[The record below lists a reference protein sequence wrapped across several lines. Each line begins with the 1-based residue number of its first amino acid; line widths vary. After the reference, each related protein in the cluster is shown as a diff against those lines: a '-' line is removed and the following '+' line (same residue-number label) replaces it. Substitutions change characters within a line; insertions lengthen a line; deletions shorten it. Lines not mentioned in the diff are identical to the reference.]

1 MFETALRADA
11 RRRIRQ
17 IGRADVV
24 VGIPAYRNA
33 KTIAALVQQAAMG
46 LAAHYPDLRAVLVV
60 ADGGSTD
67 NTVEAASAP
76 PMPDSVKRI
85 VTGYHGVTGRGS
97 AVRAIFQIAT
107 ALEADAC
114 IVLDGDLKAMPPWW
128 VQALAGP
135 ILSGDYE
142 YVTPYYTYPRTES
155 GPIDLIAYPLLRA
168 LLGRDVRQ
176 PTADVFGVSGELA
189 GHFADKDVWE
199 TEVARAGV
207 GVWMTAVAIQEGR
220 HMGQVALGTLRH
232 ESREPSTTTDQA
244 FSQMVGTLFRM
255 AYIFRKTWL
264 TFPQAQATPV
274 VGNVPLQQADRGILT
289 ETYLSGRFRQA
300 SKRHRRLWQV
310 ALTPEHLD
318 EVREILNPPN
328 EGFRFPD
335 DLWARCVYDFIVVYN
350 KGEADPDRVV
360 EALIPLCCARQ
371 LAFLQETQGLSV
383 EETERV
389 VARQADAFVRQRPYL
404 RERWEVYVPWASG
417 PNASPSRGA

>member
-1 MFETALRADA
+1 MFETALKADA

-17 IGRADVV
+17 IGRADLVA
-24 VGIPAYRNA
+24 GIPTYRNA
-33 KTIAALVQQAAMG
+33 KTIAALVQQVSMG
-46 LAAHYPDLRAVLVV
+46 LAAHYPDLRMVLVV

-67 NTVEAASAP
+67 DTVEAASAP
-76 PMPDSVKRI
+76 PMPDTVKRI

-97 AVRAIFQIAT
+97 AVRAIFQMAT

-135 ILSGDYE
+135 VLSGDYE

-168 LLGRDVRQ
+168 LVGRDVRQ

-207 GVWMTAVAIQEGR
+207 GVWMTAIAIQEGR
-220 HMGQVALGTLRH
+220 RIGQAALGTRRH

-255 AYIFRKTWL
+255 AYILRKTWL
-264 TFPQAQATPV
+264 TFPQVQPTPI
-274 VGNVPLQQADRGILT
+274 VGSVPLQQADRGILT
-289 ETYLSGRFRQA
+289 EMYLSERFRQA

-318 EVREILNPPN
+318 EIRDILNQPN

-371 LAFLQETQGLSV
+371 LAFLQETQGMSV
-383 EETERV
+383 EESERV
-389 VARQADAFVRQRPYL
+389 VARQADAFIRQRPYL
-404 RERWEVYVPWASG
+404 RERWEVYVPWATG
-417 PNASPSRGA
+417 PNASPARGS

>member
-33 KTIAALVQQAAMG
+33 KTIAALVQQAAIG
-46 LAAHYPDLRAVLVV
+46 LAAHYPDLRVVLVV

-67 NTVEAASAP
+67 DTVEAASAP

-264 TFPQAQATPV
+264 TFPQVQATPV

-318 EVREILNPPN
+318 EVREILNQPN

-360 EALIPLCCARQ
+360 EALIPLCCVRQ

>member
-11 RRRIRQ
+11 KRRIRQ
-17 IGRADVV
+17 IGRADLVA
-24 VGIPAYRNA
+24 GIPAYRNA
-33 KTIAALVQQAAMG
+33 KTIAALVQQVAMG
-46 LAAHYPDLRAVLVV
+46 LAAHYPDLRTVLVV

-67 NTVEAASAP
+67 DTVAAASAP

-114 IVLDGDLKAMPPWW
+114 IILDGDLKGMPPRW
-128 VQALAGP
+128 VRALADP
-135 ILSGDYE
+135 VLSGDYE
-142 YVTPYYTYPRTES
+142 YLTPYYTYPRTES
-155 GPIDLIAYPLLRA
+155 GPTDLIAYPLLRA

-220 HMGQVALGTLRH
+220 RIGQAALGTRKH

-264 TFPQAQATPV
+264 AFPEVQPVPV
-274 VGNVPLQQADRGILT
+274 VGEAPLEPPMQGILT
-289 ETYLSGRFRQA
+289 HEYLGERFRQA

-310 ALTPEHLD
+310 ALTPEHAD
-318 EVREILNPPN
+318 EIRDVLNQPV

-360 EALIPLCCARQ
+360 ESLIPLCCARQ
-371 LAFLQETQGLSV
+371 LAFLQETQGMSV
-383 EETERV
+383 EDTERV
-389 VARQADAFVRQRPYL
+389 VARQAEAFIRQRPYF
-404 RERWEVYVPWASG
+404 RERWEIYVPWA
-417 PNASPSRGA
+417 ASPGAASARGS

>member
-17 IGRADVV
+17 IGRADLVA
-24 VGIPAYRNA
+24 GIPTYRNA
-33 KTIAALVQQAAMG
+33 KTIAALVQQVAMG
-46 LAAHYPDLRAVLVV
+46 LAAHYPDLRGVLVV

-67 NTVEAASAP
+67 DTVEAALVPA
-76 PMPDSVKRI
+76 MPESVKRI

-97 AVRAIFQIAT
+97 AVRAIFQMAT

-135 ILSGDYE
+135 VLSGDYE
-142 YVTPYYTYPRTES
+142 YVTPCYTYPRTES

-207 GVWMTAVAIQEGR
+207 GVWMTAVAIHEGR
-220 HMGQVALGTLRH
+220 RIGQATLGARRH
-232 ESREPSTTTDQA
+232 ESREPSTITDQA

-264 TFPQAQATPV
+264 TFPQVQPTPV
-274 VGNVPLQQADRGILT
+274 VGNVPLQEADRGILT
-289 ETYLSGRFRQA
+289 ETYLSERFRQA

-318 EVREILNPPN
+318 EVREILNQPN
-328 EGFRFPD
+328 EGVRFPD

-371 LAFLQETQGLSV
+371 LAFLQETQGMSV
-383 EETERV
+383 EERERV
-389 VARQADAFVRQRPYL
+389 VVRQAEAFIRQRPYL

-417 PNASPSRGA
+417 PNTSPPRGS

>member
-17 IGRADVV
+17 IGRADLVA
-24 VGIPAYRNA
+24 GIPTYRNA
-33 KTIAALVQQAAMG
+33 KTIAALVQQVAMG
-46 LAAHYPDLRAVLVV
+46 LAAHYPDLRGVLVV

-67 NTVEAASAP
+67 DTVEAALVPA
-76 PMPDSVKRI
+76 MPDSVKRI

-97 AVRAIFQIAT
+97 AVRAIFQMAT

-135 ILSGDYE
+135 VLSGDYE

-155 GPIDLIAYPLLRA
+155 GSIDLIAYPLLRA

-207 GVWMTAVAIQEGR
+207 GVWMTAVAIHEGWR
-220 HMGQVALGTLRH
+220 IGQATLGTRRH

-264 TFPQAQATPV
+264 TFPQVQPTPV
-274 VGNVPLQQADRGILT
+274 VGNVPLQEADRGILT
-289 ETYLSGRFRQA
+289 QTYLSERFRQA

-310 ALTPEHLD
+310 TLAPEHLD
-318 EVREILNPPN
+318 EVREILNQPN

-371 LAFLQETQGLSV
+371 LAFLQETQGMSV
-383 EETERV
+383 EERERV
-389 VARQADAFVRQRPYL
+389 AVRQAEAFIRQRPYL

-417 PNASPSRGA
+417 PNASPPRGS

>member
-244 FSQMVGTLFRM
+244 FSQMVGSLFRM

-264 TFPQAQATPV
+264 TFPQVQATPV

>member
-1 MFETALRADA
+1 MFETALKADA

-17 IGRADVV
+17 IGRADLVA
-24 VGIPAYRNA
+24 GIPTYRNA
-33 KTIAALVQQAAMG
+33 KTIAALVQQVSMG
-46 LAAHYPDLRAVLVV
+46 LAAHYPDLRMVLVV

-67 NTVEAASAP
+67 DTVEAASAP
-76 PMPDSVKRI
+76 PMPDTVRRI

-97 AVRAIFQIAT
+97 AVRAIFQMAT

-135 ILSGDYE
+135 VLSGDYE

-155 GPIDLIAYPLLRA
+155 GPIDLLAYPLLRA
-168 LLGRDVRQ
+168 LVGRDVRQ

-207 GVWMTAVAIQEGR
+207 GVWMTAIAIQEGR
-220 HMGQVALGTLRH
+220 RIGQAALGTRRH

-255 AYIFRKTWL
+255 AYILRKTWL
-264 TFPQAQATPV
+264 TFPQVQPTPI
-274 VGNVPLQQADRGILT
+274 VGSVPLQQADRGILT
-289 ETYLSGRFRQA
+289 EMYLSERFRQA

-318 EVREILNPPN
+318 EIRDILDRPN
-328 EGFRFPD
+328 EGFCFPD

-371 LAFLQETQGLSV
+371 LAFLQETQGMSV
-383 EETERV
+383 EESERV
-389 VARQADAFVRQRPYL
+389 VARQADAFIRQRPYL
-404 RERWEVYVPWASG
+404 RERWEVYVPWATG
-417 PNASPSRGA
+417 PNASPARGS